1 MTKENPIGVIIIH
14 LGFIG
19 YAFDILVRKDKVKEY
34 KWLDKCLYEMEC
46 PYVHKFLRKNPEYVY
61 IGSEDLMHFDNSSVI
76 QLIEQLKKEGFK
88 EVKM

>member
-19 YAFDILVRKDKVKEY
+19 YSIDILVRKDKVKEY
-34 KWLDKCLYEMEC
+34 KWLGRCLYEIEC
-46 PYVHKFLRKNPEYVY
+46 PYVEKYLKENPDYEY
-61 IGSEDLMHFDNSSVI
+61 IGSEDLMHFDNSGI
-76 QLIEQLKKEGFK
+76 IELIEQLKKEGFK